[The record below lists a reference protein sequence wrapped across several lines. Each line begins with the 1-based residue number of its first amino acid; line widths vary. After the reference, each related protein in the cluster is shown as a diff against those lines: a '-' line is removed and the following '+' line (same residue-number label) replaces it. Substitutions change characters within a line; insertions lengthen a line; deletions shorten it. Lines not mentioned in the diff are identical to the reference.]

1 MQASLERTETRSHCT
16 SRGGDEL
23 RRQAES
29 CRQLAASSV
38 MERHKL
44 VWLRL
49 ANEWLELARRADE
62 VVISLKGVAFARSGH
77 AVKDLAEKHFPD
89 SKQIRL
95 NRCRTSL
102 PFPAPGS
109 EKALI
114 PPFRLMK

>member
-1 MQASLERTETRSHCT
+1 VGASLERTETRSHCT

-29 CRQLAASSV
+29 CRQLAASSL

-62 VVISLKGVAFARSGH
+62 VAVSLKVSH
-77 AVKDLAEKHFPD
+77 SQEAVM
-89 SKQIRL
+89 R
-95 NRCRTSL
+95 
-102 PFPAPGS
+102 
-109 EKALI
+109 
-114 PPFRLMK
+114 